1 MFYYSRQSLMRMII
15 QVPPLLTWHIC
26 LIIINPFSLVVINC
40 ALNQSRG
47 NWLLIY
53 ALIFVISI
61 SLKLKAKP
69 ENAPSFQTLMKKNSN
84 VALELICLPSNSR
97 KKVCMVLDSFLSFL
111 EKYYKKSS

>member
-1 MFYYSRQSLMRMII
+1 MFYYNTQSLMRMII

-26 LIIINPFSLVVINC
+26 LIIINPFSLVVTNC

-53 ALIFVISI
+53 AFIFVISI

-69 ENAPSFQTLMKKNSN
+69 ENAPSFQTLMEKNSS
-84 VALELICLPSNSR
+84 VALELICLASNTR
-97 KKVCMVLDSFLSFL
+97 KEVCMVLDSFLSFL